1 MIVLLM
7 ACRSD
12 FHLFKL
18 IIIKGEN
25 NWISELSLEVY
36 LKFRCKGP
44 IGVWLGKCI
53 AMSSLHIRMCK
64 FSRLAELPR
73 NIQARM
79 TVF

>member
-18 IIIKGEN
+18 IIIEGEN

-36 LKFRCKGP
+36 WKLRHEGL

-53 AMSSLHIRMCK
+53 AMSSLHIRMWK
-64 FSRLAELPR
+64 SSRLAELPR

-79 TVF
+79 TIF